1 VVLLVVLQGRDEFY
15 TSRLAHKE
23 RRPYLVEELLA
34 DIKAQTYTK
43 RKYSAIQDK
52 VQKTQNSSG
61 LKRKKMGLQ
70 VWLFAMGRVI
80 T

>member
-1 VVLLVVLQGRDEFY
+1 MQGRDEFY

-23 RRPYLVEELLA
+23 RRQNLEEELLA

-52 VQKTQNSSG
+52 VQKAQSFE
-61 LKRKKMGLQ
+61 RVKKKENGPSTRRSRDR
-70 VWLFAMGRVI
+70 AR
-80 T
+80 TDE